1 MQYASPNTAT
11 AIDAPD
17 LDVALELAVGA
28 SKHCHRKVEVRPFLR
43 A

>member
-11 AIDAPD
+11 AVDTPD
-17 LDVALELAVGA
+17 FGVALELTAEA